1 MTQLPLPLI
10 APEALD
16 RFRIIRHGQRV
27 SYGDVSRHMRMLKR
41 AGRWAELDELVE
53 IAAEVFSAPEWRRML
68 AAWKAGN
75 NSGVKRSPWREDE
88 VGA

>member
-1 MTQLPLPLI
+1 MKQLHLQLA

-16 RFRIIRHGQRV
+16 RFRIFRHGQRA

-53 IAAEVFSAPEWRRML
+53 IAAEMFGAPEWRRVL

-75 NSGVKRSPWREDE
+75 DSGVKRSPWREDE
-88 VGA
+88 VDA

>member
-1 MTQLPLPLI
+1 MTQLPLPLM

-16 RFRIIRHGQRV
+16 RFRIFHHGQRV

-41 AGRWAELDELVE
+41 SGRWAELDELVE
-53 IAAEVFSAPEWRRML
+53 VAAEVFSAPEWRRML